1 MYLIEIINRNTIIFN
16 DLSSLLCL
24 KYQFKHINNIIVIF
38 IKEELIK
45 MCLLLMEAQIKL
57 LKY

>member
-1 MYLIEIINRNTIIFN
+1 MYLIEIINRDTIIFN

-45 MCLLLMEAQIKL
+45 MCLLLMEAHIN
-57 LKY
+57 